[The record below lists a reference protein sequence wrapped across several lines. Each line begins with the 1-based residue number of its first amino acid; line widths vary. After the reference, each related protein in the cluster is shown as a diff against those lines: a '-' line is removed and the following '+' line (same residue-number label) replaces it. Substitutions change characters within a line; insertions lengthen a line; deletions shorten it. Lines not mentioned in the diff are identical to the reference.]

1 MKPKF
6 FTNQSGFRKW
16 LEKNHKKEKELW
28 VGYYKKDSGNANY
41 TWSQSVDEA
50 LCFGWIDGIRKSIND
65 VSYMIRFTPRKP
77 KSTWSTKNINKV
89 KKLTS
94 LGLMHPAGI
103 NAYNKRE
110 EKNSQIYS
118 FEQKKVK
125 LNKHYELKFKANKKA
140 WIFFQSL
147 TPSTKNLSILWVMS
161 AKKEATSLKR
171 LDTLIK
177 SSEEGKVIPPLRW
190 TKKKK

>member
-6 FTNQSGFRKW
+6 FVNQSGFRKW
-16 LEKNHKKEKELW
+16 LEIYNKKEKELW
-28 VGYYKKDSGNANY
+28 VGYYKKDSGKANY
-41 TWSQSVDEA
+41 SWSQTVDEA

-77 KSTWSTKNINKV
+77 KSSWSKININKV

-103 NAYNKRE
+103 KAYNNRDE
-110 EKNSQIYS
+110 MNSKIIS
-118 FEQKKVK
+118 IEQKKVK
-125 LNKHYELKFKANKKA
+125 LKKQYGLKFQTNKKA

-147 TPSTKNLSILWVMS
+147 TPSTKNLSIGWVMS
-161 AKKEATSLKR
+161 AKKEETSLKR

-190 TKKKK
+190 TKKK

>member
-6 FTNQSGFRKW
+6 FVNQSGFRKW
-16 LEKNHKKEKELW
+16 LEIYNKKEKELW
-28 VGYYKKDSGNANY
+28 VGYYKKDSGQANY
-41 TWSQSVDEA
+41 SWSQTVDEA

-77 KSTWSTKNINKV
+77 KSSWSKININKV

-103 NAYNKRE
+103 KAYNNRDE
-110 EKNSQIYS
+110 MNSKIIS
-118 FEQKKVK
+118 IEQKKVK
-125 LNKHYELKFKANKKA
+125 LKKQYGLKFQTNKKA

-147 TPSTKNLSILWVMS
+147 TPSTKNLSIVWVMS
-161 AKKEATSLKR
+161 AKKEETSLKR

-190 TKKKK
+190 TKKK

>member
-6 FTNQSGFRKW
+6 FANQSGFRKW
-16 LEKNHKKEKELW
+16 FEKNHEKEKELW
-28 VGYYKKDSGNANY
+28 VGYYKKDSGKANY
-41 TWSQSVDEA
+41 TWTQTVDEA

-77 KSTWSTKNINKV
+77 KSGWSKININKV

-103 NAYNKRE
+103 KAYNKRD
-110 EKNSQIYS
+110 EKNSKIYS

-125 LNKHYELKFKANKKA
+125 LKKQYELKFKANKKA
-140 WIFFQSL
+140 WEFFQSL
-147 TPSTKNLSILWVMS
+147 TPSTKNLSIVWVMS
-161 AKKEATSLKR
+161 AKKEDTSLNR
-171 LDTLIK
+171 LDTLIE
-177 SSEEGKVIPPLRW
+177 SSEEGKLIPPLRW
-190 TKKKK
+190 TKKK

>member
-1 MKPKF
+1 MKPIF
-6 FTNQSGFRKW
+6 FSNQSGFRIW
-16 LEKNHKKEKELW
+16 LEKYHKKEKELW

-41 TWSQSVDEA
+41 SWSQTVDEA

-77 KSTWSTKNINKV
+77 KSGWSKINIDKV

-103 NAYNKRE
+103 KAYNKRD
-110 EKNSQIYS
+110 EKNSKIYS

-125 LNKHYELKFKANKKA
+125 LKKQYELKFKANKKA
-140 WIFFQSL
+140 WEFFQSL
-147 TPSTKNLSILWVMS
+147 TPSTKNLSIVWVMS
-161 AKKEATSLKR
+161 AKKEDTSLNR
-171 LDTLIK
+171 LNTLIK
-177 SSEEGKVIPPLRW
+177 SSEEEKVIPPLRW
-190 TKKKK
+190 TKKK

>member
-6 FTNQSGFRKW
+6 FVNQSGFRKW
-16 LEKNHKKEKELW
+16 LEIYNKKEKELW
-28 VGYYKKDSGNANY
+28 VGYYKKDSGQANY
-41 TWSQSVDEA
+41 SWSQTVDEA

-77 KSTWSTKNINKV
+77 KSSWSKININKV
-89 KKLTS
+89 KKLAS

-103 NAYNKRE
+103 KAHNNRDE
-110 EKNSQIYS
+110 MNSKIIS
-118 FEQKKVK
+118 IEQKKVK
-125 LNKHYELKFKANKKA
+125 LKKQYGLKFQTNKKA

-147 TPSTKNLSILWVMS
+147 TPSTKNLSIGWVMS
-161 AKKEATSLKR
+161 AKKEETSLKR

-190 TKKKK
+190 TKKK